1 MLDYINIFMCTHNKE
16 WERDRENECVERG
29 GIDGMVGDDYKEI
42 RVVTFC
48 SGLLAF

>member
-1 MLDYINIFMCTHNKE
+1 MCGE
-16 WERDRENECVERG
+16 G